1 MLASNKRENAGLNA
15 GSPENWFHL
24 ESRSFKRDSWI
35 CVAIEETRKRD
46 DDAHD
51 VWLFGA

>member
-24 ESRSFKRDSWI
+24 GSLSFKQGI
-35 CVAIEETRKRD
+35 TKYLVFVFLIHA
-46 DDAHD
+46 
-51 VWLFGA
+51 